1 MGEGLLNRNM
11 HEPRVTTH
19 PESFIQHGQLPLAA
33 YKVSFLQLTF
43 LFLLGL
49 APAKTV
55 RTCQLESSYIQI
67 SRICM
72 GATRVSGE
80 VQWPFLL
87 PSVREHQWS
96 AGRSWSPAR
105 RSNDEMKME
114 AAVLRGQ
121 PIVRMCQPVVRVCFS
136 LL

>member
-1 MGEGLLNRNM
+1 MDNF
-11 HEPRVTTH
+11 PV
-19 PESFIQHGQLPLAA
+19 AA

-49 APAKTV
+49 APIKTV
-55 RTCQLESSYIQI
+55 RPCQSQVTYRSPGYAG
-67 SRICM
+67 
-72 GATRVSGE
+72 GATRVTGE

-96 AGRSWSPAR
+96 AGWSWSPAR
-105 RSNDEMKME
+105 RNNAEMKME

-121 PIVRMCQPVVRVCFS
+121 PIVMGVSACCGGVPQPVVGLCLS